1 MEELIEYLKS
11 ELKIDNTKFLEK
23 DVLLHRILVRL
34 MKTCFKDD
42 YAFKGGTC
50 LTKCY
55 LGYYRF
61 SEDMDFTYIH
71 QDELVGKS
79 SKQLRKFFSK
89 KIDEVIGSL
98 VPIADELGLDFKP
111 EKSNSRYFMFGG
123 NNKFTTFKIWY
134 KNVQEDKEDF
144 LKLQINFYEILI
156 NKVKIVTAK
165 SLYESLSKRD
175 LGILFPEFI
184 DIMDEVELNAY
195 SLEEIFL
202 EKIRAILT
210 RRGTKSRDYID
221 LYLIKKKVSIDFEK
235 EEDNILRKIRFM
247 LVYDKYL
254 QNLSVVKPE
263 KLILDEEEN
272 LLLEPLDKSFKAFL
286 PDFFEYLKSLEEKL
300 LEERTIS

>member
-11 ELKIDNTKFLEK
+11 KLKIGNTTFLEK
-23 DVLLHRILVRL
+23 DILLHRILLRL
-34 MKTCFKDD
+34 MKTSFKDD

-71 QDELVGKS
+71 QEELVGKS
-79 SKQLRKFFSK
+79 ANQLRKIFSK
-89 KIDEVIGSL
+89 KIDEIIELL
-98 VPIADELGLDFKP
+98 VPIADELGLDFKA
-111 EKSNSRYFMFGG
+111 EKGNSRYFMFGG

-134 KNVQEDKEDF
+134 KNVHEDKEDF
-144 LKLQINFYEILI
+144 LKLQINFYEVII
-156 NKVKIVTAK
+156 NEIKTLTAK
-165 SLYESLSKRD
+165 SLYEPLNNKEFK
-175 LGILFPEFI
+175 ILFPEYI
-184 DIMDEVELNAY
+184 DILEEVELKAY

-221 LYLIKKKVSIDFEK
+221 VYLLIKKLNLDYKTVKDAVLEK
-235 EEDNILRKIRFM
+235 TEFM

-254 QNLSVVKPE
+254 ENLSVVTPE
-263 KLILDEEEN
+263 RLVLGDEEN
-272 LLLEPLDKSFKAFL
+272 LLLEPLDDGFKDFL
-286 PDFFEYLKSLEEKL
+286 PEFFEYLVKLEEKL
-300 LEERTIS
+300 RVNQE

>member
-23 DVLLHRILVRL
+23 DVLLHRILLRL
-34 MKTCFKDD
+34 MRTSFKEN

-79 SKQLRKFFSK
+79 AKQLRKMFSK
-89 KIDEVIGSL
+89 KIDEVIDLL
-98 VPIADELGLDFKP
+98 VPIADEFGFDFKP
-111 EKSNSRYFMFGG
+111 DKSNSHYFMFGG
-123 NNKFTTFKIWY
+123 NNKFITFKIWY
-134 KNVQEDKEDF
+134 KNVQEEKEDF
-144 LKLQINFYEILI
+144 LKLQINFYEIII
-156 NKVKIVTAK
+156 NEVKIVTAR
-165 SLYESLSKRD
+165 SLYEPLNKRA
-175 LGILFPEFI
+175 LEILFPEFL
-184 DIMDEVELNAY
+184 DIIEAVELNAY

-221 LYLIKKKVSIDFEK
+221 VYLLIKKLNLDYKKVKGDVLKKTE
-235 EEDNILRKIRFM
+235 FM
-247 LVYDKYL
+247 FMYDKYL
-254 QNLSVVKPE
+254 EHLSVVKPE
-263 KLILDEEEN
+263 KLILSDEEN
-272 LLLEPLDKSFKAFL
+272 LLLEPLDEGFKDFL
-286 PDFFEYLKSLEEKL
+286 PEFFEYLKDLEEKL
-300 LEERTIS
+300 TSRK